1 MVMHKYYVFIY
12 LLTFLA
18 ITSCRERDVSGEVIS
33 FNMDENPIS
42 LFQTGAVEDYEV
54 VKLETKSDAIIGNI
68 KKVIFGDNKIFVLGD
83 SPSQAVF
90 IYDME
95 GHFIN
100 KISRRGNGENEYAR
114 LADICYDKQTNSL
127 ILLAHIPSR
136 LFVYDTKG
144 ETLKQSLTLDRSFV
158 KIETD
163 GKSFMA
169 YQGNVTQGDDKN
181 NVCKLSKD
189 GKIENSWFP
198 INEKWESVIKDDD
211 YPLSCSCE
219 KRIYFMEP
227 FHRTVYSY
235 GEGTFSPLFSL
246 DFGTYNCPEQI
257 IESYEVFDKNS
268 YKDYIFDIKTFYET
282 DNYWL
287 FYFILKGKS
296 QFCGINKKTGETF
309 FANADK
315 DQSKYFLPFGLIVSF
330 DSGKLVTYVNAL
342 EMDFYLTG
350 KNQYTDLS
358 EKYAEGIRN
367 LRERVGEV
375 SPEDN
380 PLLILYEL
388 N

>member
-1 MVMHKYYVFIY
+1 MKVKHI
-12 LLTFLA
+12 LLLLSILPICACTN
-18 ITSCRERDVSGEVIS
+18 REIS
-33 FNMDENPIS
+33 EKSVQFNLDENPVS
-42 LFQTGAVEDYEV
+42 LAQSGAIKGYEV

-189 GKIENSWFP
+189 GKIEDSWFP
-198 INEKWESVIKDDD
+198 INEKWESVNKDDV
-211 YPLSCSCE
+211 YPLSCSVN

-235 GEGTFSPLFSL
+235 DKAAFLPLFSL
-246 DFGTYNCPEQI
+246 DFGTHNCPEQYV
-257 IESYEVFDKNS
+257 ESYEEYDKN
-268 YKDYIFDIKTFYET
+268 KNQDYVYDIRAFYET
-282 DNYWL
+282 KNYWL
-287 FYFILKGKS
+287 FYFIYKG
-296 QFCGINKKTGETF
+296 QAHFCVENKQTGETF
-309 FANADK
+309 YTAADK
-315 DQSKYFLPFGLIVSF
+315 DQEKYFLPFGNFVSF
-330 DSGKLVTYVNAL
+330 DSNRFVTFIEAVN
-342 EMDFYLTG
+342 MDFYLTG
-350 KNQYTDLS
+350 KNQYNDVRD
-358 EKYAEGIRN
+358 KYAEAIQRLN
-367 LRERVGEV
+367 ERVGKV

-380 PLLILYEL
+380 PLLLIFEL